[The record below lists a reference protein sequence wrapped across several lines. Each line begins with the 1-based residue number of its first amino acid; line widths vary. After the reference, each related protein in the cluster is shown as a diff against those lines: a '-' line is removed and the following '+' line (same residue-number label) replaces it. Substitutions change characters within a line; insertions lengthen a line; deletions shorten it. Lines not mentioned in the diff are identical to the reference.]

1 MMVEINDGRL
11 GDSCSLSAVEEQEI
25 RDGCWQFSFNSI
37 ALQVS
42 VRRAHILAC
51 LSCSVFLGRVLSGP
65 TRLLCTLR
73 CQARPFRYY
82 LGGWVSIYSPAFES
96 FHAVFRSKFQF
107 LTPQNLRARFLSR
120 EEKKEIGTE
129 YVGEIRSPL
138 FKRPALCSRFIQS
151 WPRWRKKPCFG
162 VEPEPRALRCK
173 NC

>member
-1 MMVEINDGRL
+1 
-11 GDSCSLSAVEEQEI
+11 
-25 RDGCWQFSFNSI
+25 
-37 ALQVS
+37 VS

-82 LGGWVSIYSPAFES
+82 LAGWVSIYSPAFES

-138 FKRPALCSRFIQS
+138 QTSCTLQPVHTVLAQIKEEALL
-151 WPRWRKKPCFG
+151 WR
-162 VEPEPRALRCK
+162 RAGAKGIAALVARIVSE
-173 NC
+173 

>member
-1 MMVEINDGRL
+1 
-11 GDSCSLSAVEEQEI
+11 
-25 RDGCWQFSFNSI
+25 
-37 ALQVS
+37 VS

-120 EEKKEIGTE
+120 EEKKGNRDRICRRNSQSSLQTSCTLQPVHTVLAQMKEEALLWRRAGAKGIALQE
-129 YVGEIRSPL
+129 LLVSSL
-138 FKRPALCSRFIQS
+138 FLC
-151 WPRWRKKPCFG
+151 
-162 VEPEPRALRCK
+162 
-173 NC
+173 